1 MQNKLKN
8 TIRSQLAAVTAAEKQ
23 QPFLKLLP
31 AGIIQP
37 GNCNFRNP
45 PAGQGKRLQALYII
59 QQPFPDYGP
68 GEVAVVRDLSQ
79 RQDIGT
85 DSVDRFVTPIL
96 PSRESVRRMVMTETC
111 FSSAILFIDGSM
123 APAG

>member
-37 GNCNFRNP
+37 VNCNFRNP

-85 DSVDRFVTPIL
+85 DSVDRFCYADTAKQGK
-96 PSRESVRRMVMTETC
+96 RT
-111 FSSAILFIDGSM
+111 ADGDDGNLFFLSHFIH
-123 APAG
+123 